1 MDSQALSA
9 SDEPRYAKGHVD
21 PQVRGCRA
29 AAPMAA
35 SSIEFVAKPEEA
47 QRLRTAIPA
56 ALQDAFADVPGFA
69 GCLVMITDR
78 EARLVSV
85 LTFWTGPERVTQA
98 TKRERW
104 LHRILRS
111 YIDHCLRVRT
121 LDAYVPTMR
130 FPWGAVAEQSS
141 FHGTSSSG
149 ELAEQTLFALANY

>member
-1 MDSQALSA
+1 MNSQPVSV
-9 SDEPRYAKGHVD
+9 SDEPRYAKDDVD
-21 PQVRGCRA
+21 PQLRGCRA
-29 AAPMAA
+29 AAPLAA
-35 SSIEFVAKPEEA
+35 LSIEFVAKPEEA
-47 QRLRTAIPA
+47 HRARAAIPGA
-56 ALQDAFADVPGFA
+56 IQNALADVPGFA

-85 LTFWTGPERVTQA
+85 LTFWAGPERLTQSS
-98 TKRERW
+98 KRERW

-130 FPWGAVAEQSS
+130 FAWDAVAEQSS

-149 ELAEQTLFALANY
+149 ESVEQTLFGVS